1 MFRGTLKHKT
11 FIATLQLV
19 SEICRCAI
27 SMSDKEMESLSWS
40 DFVSDIPAEHQYLI
54 DYLKSKR
61 LYVNDIENEGD
72 EI

>member
-1 MFRGTLKHKT
+1 MFL
-11 FIATLQLV
+11 L

-27 SMSDKEMESLSWS
+27 SMSDKEIESLSWS
-40 DFVSDIPAEHQYLI
+40 DFILNIPMDYQYLI

-61 LYVNDIENEGD
+61 LYVIDIENEGD

>member
-1 MFRGTLKHKT
+1 
-11 FIATLQLV
+11 
-19 SEICRCAI
+19 
-27 SMSDKEMESLSWS
+27 MSDKEMESLSWS
-40 DFVSDIPAEHQYLI
+40 DFVLNIPTDYQCLI